1 MSAISG
7 TTFAQSS
14 VTLSG
19 SMALTFGNVAYGGAP
34 NRQDIGRASGAIT
47 LAGTEDLG
55 AGLKASFTVQQG
67 MYGWT
72 SSGGAAST
80 SLTGNSL
87 QNFGDRQMFAT
98 LSGGFGTVKIG
109 RDLNAASSVVLGAGN
124 VSGVK
129 AITGFD
135 DSGKDAV
142 YIGNVRSTS
151 LSYTTPTMSGFS
163 AYIGVSPQNYAG
175 LTAGSASTTV
185 TAGGDGIVAVATPA
199 AASTKQDTPTAFGA
213 VYANGP
219 LTAAIDFTNY
229 QEALGSTNAK
239 VTTFAGNY
247 DLGMAKIGAMY
258 QTSKSDGK
266 ANTKSYILSASVP
279 VSAQLSLGVG
289 YGVRKATTN
298 GSFSANET
306 KHTQLGA
313 NYALSKRTTAY
324 FAYSNKAVNGST
336 VSANDAKETG
346 IGIAH
351 TF

>member
-1 MSAISG
+1 LAAATGS
-7 TTFAQSS
+7 FAQST
-14 VTLSG
+14 VALSG
-19 SMALTFGNVAYGGAP
+19 SLALTAGNVAYGGAP
-34 NRQDIGRASGAIT
+34 TRQDIGRASGAIT

-55 AGLKASFTVQQG
+55 GGLKASFTVQQG

-72 SSGGAAST
+72 TAGGAAST
-80 SLTGNSL
+80 SLNGNSL

-109 RDLNAASSVVLGAGN
+109 RDLNGASSVVLGAGN

-142 YIGNVRSTS
+142 YVGNVRSTS
-151 LSYTTPTMSGFS
+151 VSYATPSFGGFS
-163 AYIGVSPQNYAG
+163 AYVGVTPQNYAG
-175 LTAGSASTTV
+175 LVAGSASTTV
-185 TAGGDGIVAVATPA
+185 TDGTNGIVALATPG
-199 AASTKQDTPTAFGA
+199 AASTKQNTPSAVGA

-219 LTAAIDFTNY
+219 LTAAVDFTNY
-229 QEALGSTNAK
+229 QEALGTTNAK
-239 VTTFAGNY
+239 VTSVAANY
-247 DLGMAKIGAMY
+247 DLGVAKIGAIY
-258 QTSKSDGK
+258 QTSKSDTK
-266 ANTKSYILSASVP
+266 ANTNSYVLSASVP
-279 VSAQLSLGVG
+279 VSAALSLGVG
-289 YGVRKATTN
+289 YGVRKATVN

-324 FAYSNKAVNGST
+324 IAYSNKAVNGST

-346 IGIAH
+346 VGIAH